1 MTAQPNQ
8 QLAQQAGSLYERYG
22 KPLEETHNGE
32 YVAISADGKTI
43 IGASLPE
50 VMEGAK
56 QQLGTGNFV
65 FKKGERSVGKWL

>member
-1 MTAQPNQ
+1 MQAHHNP
-8 QLAQQAGSLYERYG
+8 QLAQQADSLYERYG
-22 KPLEETHNGE
+22 KPLEATHNGK

-50 VMEGAK
+50 VMAQAK

-65 FKKGERSVGKWL
+65 FKIGERSVGKWL